1 MAEQT
6 ENAAAVGK
14 LEGAAAKAK
23 DDMFTAIDGV
33 SKGDFSGVWPLVDS
47 YVVPTVSALL
57 LILVA
62 YFVSKFVAR
71 ICSTPIRKR
80 VDETL
85 GRFTGKLIFN
95 ALMIFTLLGVLGMF
109 GVSVASFA
117 AVIAAAGFAI
127 GMAFQG
133 TLSNFSAGILL
144 LVFRPF
150 KVGDV
155 VSAGGVTGK
164 VDEIDLFTTTFN
176 TVDNRR
182 IIVPNS
188 SISGGTIENITFH
201 KERRVDVNVG
211 VDYGADLNETRAAL
225 SSAAESLLEK
235 LVDGEGRGYQVYL
248 LDLGDSSVNWVVR
261 FWTTSDDFWA
271 VKENLTAAVKSE
283 LDSVGIGI
291 PFPQLDVHLDGFSI
305 SQQEL
310 KAAGN
315 E

>member
-225 SSAAESLLEK
+225 SSAAESLREK

-291 PFPQLDVHLDGFSI
+291 PFPQLDVHLDGLSI